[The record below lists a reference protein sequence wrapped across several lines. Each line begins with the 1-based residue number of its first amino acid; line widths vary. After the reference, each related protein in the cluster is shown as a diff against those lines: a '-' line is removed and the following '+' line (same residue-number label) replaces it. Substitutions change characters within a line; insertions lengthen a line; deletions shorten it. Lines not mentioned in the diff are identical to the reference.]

1 MAASR
6 DALRAARAGDSGG
19 AAEVEIHLPEE
30 VPWLVHRVATSR
42 RYSDSLHTILTQWSV
57 LDVFEANLVL
67 DAIEDAEA
75 RARALA
81 DEED

>member
-1 MAASR
+1 M
-6 DALRAARAGDSGG
+6 
-19 AAEVEIHLPEE
+19 
-30 VPWLVHRVATSR
+30 HRVATSR
-42 RYSDSLHTILTQWSV
+42 RYTDSLHTILTQWSV
-57 LDVFEANLVL
+57 VDVFEANLVL